1 MPPAGIA
8 LVVGFFVILAVCL
21 YWDKSTSK
29 RFQKKISQEYQ
40 AQESFGDF
48 FVTANGELLCYLPS
62 GTLAGYKKWNLS
74 DIACICTD
82 GDSGTGKGSQ
92 FCPDGF
98 QSEADAGRVPYSVQK
113 ASAGKGRCQLCGG
126 LKKYRAVRG
135 FYPKVRSAHST
146 YGLR

>member
-82 GDSGTGKGSQ
+82 GGSFVLMDSNQKPMPGEYLTPSKKPVLEKAAVNFAVGSKNIGQFVDFIQKYGPHIQHTISGKRN
-92 FCPDGF
+92 D
-98 QSEADAGRVPYSVQK
+98 
-113 ASAGKGRCQLCGG
+113 
-126 LKKYRAVRG
+126 
-135 FYPKVRSAHST
+135 
-146 YGLR
+146 